1 MNLSQARRNEPA
13 RRKRSL
19 CLLILIG
26 ALTACASAPPIVG
39 VDESAM
45 LPLLGYAQQIQSFSP
60 QELARERVVLA
71 AVPPTPSVQVRTAM
85 LLGQPRATN
94 DLVRA
99 LGLLDTVLKSSAPE
113 AVSLQPL
120 ARTLASQYQE
130 RLRLETQNE
139 KLGQQLRESR
149 EAQRDS
155 QRRNDELQKKLEAL
169 TDIEQSLSTRPPRRN
184 NR

>member
-1 MNLSQARRNEPA
+1 MQTSPDCPNGLAGACRRVG
-13 RRKRSL
+13 
-19 CLLILIG
+19 LLVII
-26 ALTACASAPPIVG
+26 ATLTACASAPPIVG

-45 LPLLGYAQQIQSFSP
+45 LPLLGYSQQIQSFSP
-60 QELARERVVLA
+60 QELARERSVLA
-71 AVPPTPSVQVRTAM
+71 VIPPTPSVQVRTAM
-85 LLGQPRATN
+85 LLGQPRATT
-94 DLVRA
+94 DLNRA
-99 LGLLDTVLKSSAPE
+99 LSLLDSVLKSTTQE
-113 AVSLQPL
+113 AVSLHPL

-139 KLGQQLRESR
+139 KLAQQLREGR
-149 EAQRDS
+149 EAQRES